1 MPKFKLSLI
10 FLTFFVATSNCWGE
24 VCLCPKGSNIS
35 TYAENRYKYADLIVL
50 GRPLKIMETTESKMF
65 RMTVEVLESIKGHS
79 KPIEE
84 IFYNFLMPP
93 PKVGE
98 VRLFFLKNNSAYT
111 CPNNLCSFTQDAVIM
126 ELRRIDALS
135 QQPP

>member
-10 FLTFFVATSNCWGE
+10 FLTFLIAASNCWGE
-24 VCLCPKGSNIS
+24 VCICPKGSIN
-35 TYAENRYKYADLIVL
+35 TYAENRYNYADTIVL
-50 GRPLKIMETTESKMF
+50 GRPLQIIETTGNKMC
-65 RMTVEVLESIKGHS
+65 RITVEVLEAIKGHS
-79 KPIEE
+79 KPTEE
-84 IFYNFLMPP
+84 IFYHCLMPT

-98 VRLFFLKNNSAYT
+98 TRLFILKNNSAYT
-111 CPNNLCSFTQDAVIM
+111 CPNDLCNFTQDAVIM